1 MGSDVWHAV
10 SNAMRNVLPAYLR
23 YTARAIGFAM
33 ATGMVL
39 GACSEETTLTY
50 QGYVEGEFVHIASPL
65 AGRLE
70 QLPVQRGQSVEAR
83 ALLYTLEADQEKAA
97 KRQSEEQ
104 LNASSA
110 QLADV
115 STGQRNPEREVISA
129 QLAQAKAAER
139 KSASQLTRDQTQFE
153 IGGISQSQVEDA
165 RARHEIDAA
174 RVRELASR
182 LEVSRLPARD
192 DQIRMQSAQVAAAR
206 AALEQA
212 EWRLAQKR
220 IEAMQAGV
228 VVDTLYRVGEWVPA
242 SSPVVRMLPPG
253 NIKIR
258 FFVPEPIAGEL
269 KLGQNVT
276 VRCSGCEAD
285 LTATVSYISIE
296 PEYTP
301 PIIYSNETRA
311 KFVFMIEARPPI
323 GSAPRLHPG
332 LPVAVVLR

>member
-1 MGSDVWHAV
+1 MRICCGAV
-10 SNAMRNVLPAYLR
+10 FERTPEPIAFLLALG
-23 YTARAIGFAM
+23 IL
-33 ATGMVL
+33 L
-39 GACSEETTLTY
+39 GACSDESPSTY

-70 QLPVQRGQSVEAR
+70 QLLVQRGQSIEAKTVLF
-83 ALLYTLEADQEKAA
+83 ALEAEQEKAA

-115 STGQRNPEREVISA
+115 STGQRDSEREVVSA
-129 QLAQAKAAER
+129 QLAQAKAAVR
-139 KSASQLTRDQTQFE
+139 RSASQLKRDQTQYE
-153 IGGISQSQVEDA
+153 IGGISQSQFEES
-165 RARHEIDAA
+165 RARHDIDAG
-174 RVRELASR
+174 RVRELTSR
-182 LEVSRLPARD
+182 LQVSSLPARD
-192 DQIRMQSAQVAAAR
+192 DQIRMQTAQVAAAR

-220 IEAMQAGV
+220 IEATQAGV

-253 NIKIR
+253 NVKIR
-258 FFVPEPIAGEL
+258 FFVPEAVAGGL
-269 KLGQNVT
+269 KLGQNIGI
-276 VRCSGCEAD
+276 RCSGCEAD
-285 LTATVSYISIE
+285 LTATISYLSFE

-301 PIIYSNETRA
+301 PIIYSNDTRA

-323 GSAPRLHPG
+323 ESSLRLRPG

>member
-1 MGSDVWHAV
+1 LTVIMG
-10 SNAMRNVLPAYLR
+10 
-23 YTARAIGFAM
+23 I
-33 ATGMVL
+33 L
-39 GACSEETTLTY
+39 GACAEEAPSTY
-50 QGYVEGEFVHIASPL
+50 QGYVEGEFVHLASPL

-70 QLPVQRGQSVEAR
+70 QLLVQRGQSVEAK
-83 ALLYTLEADQEKAA
+83 ALLFTLDVDQEKAA
-97 KRQSEEQ
+97 KRQAEEQ

-115 STGQRNPEREVISA
+115 SRGQRDPEREVVRA

-139 KSASQLTRDQTQFE
+139 QSASQLKRDRTQFE
-153 IGGISQSQVEDA
+153 IGGISQGDFEDSG
-165 RARHEIDAA
+165 ARHEIDAA

-192 DQIRMQSAQVAAAR
+192 DQIRMQSAQVAGAR

-220 IEAMQAGV
+220 VEAMQSGIV
-228 VVDTLYRVGEWVPA
+228 LDTLYRVGEWVPA

-253 NIKIR
+253 NVKIR
-258 FFVPEPIAGEL
+258 FFVAESIAGDL
-269 KLGQNVT
+269 KIGQTVT
-276 VRCSGCEAD
+276 IHCNGCERS
-285 LTATVSYISIE
+285 LTATVSYISLE

-301 PIIYSNETRA
+301 PIIYSNDTRS

-323 GSAPRLHPG
+323 EAASRLHPG
-332 LPVAVVLR
+332 LPVGVVLR

>member
-1 MGSDVWHAV
+1 MGICYRPDPDPTPKIFPFTLAFG
-10 SNAMRNVLPAYLR
+10 LL
-23 YTARAIGFAM
+23 
-33 ATGMVL
+33 L
-39 GACSEETTLTY
+39 GACSNESPSTY
-50 QGYVEGEFVHIASPL
+50 QGYVEGEFVHVASPL

-70 QLPVQRGQSVEAR
+70 QLLVQRGESVEAKS
-83 ALLYTLEADQEKAA
+83 LLFTLEAEQEKAA

-115 STGQRNPEREVISA
+115 STGQRGSERDVVSA

-139 KSASQLTRDQTQFE
+139 RSAAQLKRDQTQYE
-153 IGGISQSQVEDA
+153 IGGISQSQFEDS

-220 IEAMQAGV
+220 IEAMQAGI

-253 NIKIR
+253 NVKIR
-258 FFVPEPIAGEL
+258 FFVPEPIAGQL
-269 KLGQNVT
+269 KLGQNIGI
-276 VRCSGCEAD
+276 RCSGCEAD
-285 LTATVSYISIE
+285 LSATISYISLE

-301 PIIYSNETRA
+301 PIIYSNDTRA
-311 KFVFMIEARPPI
+311 KFVFMIEARPPRE
-323 GSAPRLHPG
+323 SASRLRPG
-332 LPVAVVLR
+332 LPVAVVCR